1 MSKKVN
7 KPADEV
13 KEAEA
18 PEAEVAAGIEET
30 AEAAQTAE
38 TAKTPEAEA
47 FLERAELTG
56 MLEDARNKAD
66 EHWNQILRLQAEL
79 DNLQKRSE
87 RELANA
93 HKYALERFSQELL
106 PVRDSLEMGLSAF
119 TESNV
124 DTDKLQEGVDLT
136 LQMLAGVMEKF
147 GISEVN
153 PLDEPFNPDLHQAM
167 SMQEREDVAPNT
179 VVTVVQKGYLLH
191 DRLIRPALVIVSS
204 AAQAQERT

>member
-1 MSKKVN
+1 MSKKEN
-7 KPADEV
+7 KPADETTTATAS
-13 KEAEA
+13 EAEA
-18 PEAEVAAGIEET
+18 EIEET
-30 AEAAQTAE
+30 AQDEN
-38 TAKTPEAEA
+38 PEHAV
-47 FLERAELTG
+47 LTG

-66 EHWNQILRLQAEL
+66 EHWNQVLRLQAEL
-79 DNLQKRSE
+79 ENLQKRSE

-93 HKYALERFSQELL
+93 HKFALDRFSQELL

-119 TESNV
+119 TESNA
-124 DTDKLQEGVDLT
+124 DTEKLHEGVDLT
-136 LQMLAGVMEKF
+136 LQMLVGVMEKF

-153 PLDEPFNPDLHQAM
+153 PQDEPFNPDLHQAM